1 MPGIAVVGTQ
11 WGDEGKGKISNL
23 LSNKADLVVRYQG
36 GNNAGHSIQFDGKRF
51 ALHLLPSAIF
61 NPDVKNVL
69 ANGVVVDPMGL
80 MTEIKSIR
88 EQGIT
93 EFQLFISDRAHIV
106 MPYHV
111 ILDGMQEEFRQARII
126 GTTKRGI
133 GPAYTDKAERIGIR
147 TIDLFDDALLKSLI
161 HDNVYI
167 KNKMLDIYEA
177 EGVNVVDA
185 YESALVKVKGK
196 DAEAYDKL
204 KSVLVNNRISEDRI
218 FELAIEYRDF
228 LKPYVTDTSVMIFDA
243 LQNNENVLFEGAQ
256 GVLLCLDHGTYPFV
270 TSSSPT
276 SSSAP
281 LNAGIPASSIE
292 KTVGI
297 VKAYSTRVGAGAF
310 PTKFDDEISTQIRE
324 VGREFGTTT
333 GRPRL
338 VGWFDAVLV
347 RHAARTSGLTDLSIM
362 LLDVLSNIE
371 TIKICNSYTVN
382 GKEVFNVPAGETDF
396 NSATP
401 NYIELPGWTEDIT
414 GIEKFDDLPENA
426 KAYVRKIEELTKV
439 KASIVSV
446 GPDRA
451 QTIILNEIW

>member
-1 MPGIAVVGTQ
+1 
-11 WGDEGKGKISNL
+11 
-23 LSNKADLVVRYQG
+23 
-36 GNNAGHSIQFDGKRF
+36 
-51 ALHLLPSAIF
+51 
-61 NPDVKNVL
+61 
-69 ANGVVVDPMGL
+69 MGL

-338 VGWFDAVLV
+338 VG
-347 RHAARTSGLTDLSIM
+347 
-362 LLDVLSNIE
+362 
-371 TIKICNSYTVN
+371 
-382 GKEVFNVPAGETDF
+382 
-396 NSATP
+396 
-401 NYIELPGWTEDIT
+401 
-414 GIEKFDDLPENA
+414 
-426 KAYVRKIEELTKV
+426 
-439 KASIVSV
+439 
-446 GPDRA
+446 
-451 QTIILNEIW
+451 